1 MSVFQKIFSPL
12 RYLSYFLK
20 IFWRVYRSIRACIS
34 VCNGSWPSLE
44 GLLFVAATV
53 KAELFWDRQCHESL
67 LKHLN
72 GKQCVTLMF
81 SSAQLL
87 ER

>member
-1 MSVFQKIFSPL
+1 MALGSPM
-12 RYLSYFLK
+12 K
-20 IFWRVYRSIRACIS
+20 DI
-34 VCNGSWPSLE
+34 
-44 GLLFVAATV
+44 LFVAATV

-72 GKQCVTLMF
+72 GKQFVTLMF

>member
-20 IFWRVYRSIRACIS
+20 IFWRVYRSIGP
-34 VCNGSWPSLE
+34 VFQSLQWLLALPE

-72 GKQCVTLMF
+72 GKQFVTLMF

>member
-1 MSVFQKIFSPL
+1 MVDRGL
-12 RYLSYFLK
+12 YFK
-20 IFWRVYRSIRACIS
+20 
-34 VCNGSWPSLE
+34 VCNGSWLSHE

-72 GKQCVTLMF
+72 GKQFVTLMF